1 MTEFADVFDMKET
14 APISPDWMVE
24 QRGFEPLTSAVDVRA
39 VRTPSLQGLALPGAR
54 FGILS

>member
-1 MTEFADVFDMKET
+1 MFFVARETESVC
-14 APISPDWMVE
+14 PDWMVE

-39 VRTPSLQGLALPGAR
+39 GEDAVASRLSAAGAR